1 MATKTQENVLIDD
14 AEEWVNIKTGE
25 IITTASITKNV
36 SRSNFMITYLG
47 MIINM
52 LDGVGNKKMTVIS
65 YILKHMDKSTN
76 ILLITNRELAKKCNV
91 SLDTVTKTI
100 KLLKQNNLI
109 VTKTNFIMI
118 NPKLVHRGNAGKE
131 TALLTRFKEIE
142 D

>member
-1 MATKTQENVLIDD
+1 MSTKTTKNVLIEQPD
-14 AEEWVNIKTGE
+14 EWVNTRTGE
-25 IITTASITKNV
+25 VVNSITIEKKV
-36 SRSNFMITYLG
+36 SRSNFMIVYLG

-65 YILKHMDKSTN
+65 YILKNMNKSTN

-100 KLLKQNNLI
+100 KLLKANNLI

-118 NPKLVHRGNAGKE
+118 NPKLIHKGDAGKE

-142 D
+142 E